1 MNYIIVKLRE
11 ALANCLIHCNYAQQG
26 NILVVGRGN
35 EITMRNPGCM
45 LISVAEFYAGSHS
58 ICRNPT
64 LQKLFMFLGNG
75 EKAGSGADIIKKGW
89 EDNKWPQPVLSERVQ
104 PDEIEMTLGI
114 EEVRESGQKL
124 ISEKNKMIIAAIRQN
139 SLVSA
144 AEIAIQL
151 GISSRAVE
159 KRIKT
164 LREIGIIRRVG
175 PDKGGHWEVITSD
188 EE

>member
-1 MNYIIVKLRE
+1 MTTE
-11 ALANCLIHCNYAQQG
+11 QLIKQIGQTEDTELEYKSAKG
-26 NILVVGRGN
+26 GF
-35 EITMRNPGCM
+35 P
-45 LISVAEFYAGSHS
+45 
-58 ICRNPT
+58 
-64 LQKLFMFLGNG
+64 
-75 EKAGSGADIIKKGW
+75 EK
-89 EDNKWPQPVLSERVQ
+89 VQ

-124 ISEKNKMIIAAIRQN
+124 ISEKNTVNSEKSSEKNRMIIAAIRQN

>member
-1 MNYIIVKLRE
+1 MTTDQIIKQINQTEDTELEYKSAKGGFRK
-11 ALANCLIHCNYAQQG
+11 
-26 NILVVGRGN
+26 
-35 EITMRNPGCM
+35 
-45 LISVAEFYAGSHS
+45 
-58 ICRNPT
+58 
-64 LQKLFMFLGNG
+64 KLFMFLGNG

-89 EDNKWPQPVLSERVQ
+89 RDNKWPQPVLSERVQ
-104 PDEIEMTLGI
+104 PNETEMTLGI
-114 EEVRESGQKL
+114 EEVLESGQKT
-124 ISEKNKMIIAAIRQN
+124 ISEKNNVGSEKSSEKNRMIIAAIRQN
-139 SLVSA
+139 SIITA

-175 PDKGGHWEVITSD
+175 PDKGGHWEIITSD